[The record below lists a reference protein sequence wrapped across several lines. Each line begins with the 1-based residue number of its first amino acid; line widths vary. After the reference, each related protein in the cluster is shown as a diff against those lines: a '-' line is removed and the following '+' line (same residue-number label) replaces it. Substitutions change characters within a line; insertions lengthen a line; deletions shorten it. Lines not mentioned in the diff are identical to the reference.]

1 MGALSLACFLPPQ
14 AGKLTAAAARQQYA
28 MCVKGCYANLQNVR
42 AREEEMEAAA
52 TQALKKA
59 RAGLKLDEA
68 VCDYKEFPEWEV
80 WAAEQDR
87 VLSRQKVF
95 VVDGPSR
102 IGKSA
107 YVLSKLREQRATR
120 QDPLPDGHGK
130 KTLIVNC
137 MNVLDP
143 DLKRFR
149 CMEHDSI
156 LFDEGSPD
164 MVQRHRDL
172 MQAPRHDITLGS
184 SATGCYTYAVC
195 LFRVRLVITAN
206 KWEEQLEA
214 LSRSDRDW
222 VIANTV
228 VLRVSEPMWVQPTP
242 AREAGAPTFSASS
255 SASGQPSDLAAQAAA
270 AGA

>member
-80 WAAEQDR
+80 WAADQDR

-120 QDPLPDGHGK
+120 QDPLPDGHMK

-149 CMEHDSI
+149 CMEHDSV

-172 MQAPRHDITLGS
+172 MQAPRRDITLGS

-206 KWEEQLEA
+206 KWQEQLEA
-214 LSRSDRDW
+214 LSPSDREW

-228 VLRVSEPMWVQPTP
+228 VLRVTDKMFLPKQSF
-242 AREAGAPTFSASS
+242 REQSAPTCAAS
-255 SASGQPSDLAAQAAA
+255 SGQPSGLAPHLAA